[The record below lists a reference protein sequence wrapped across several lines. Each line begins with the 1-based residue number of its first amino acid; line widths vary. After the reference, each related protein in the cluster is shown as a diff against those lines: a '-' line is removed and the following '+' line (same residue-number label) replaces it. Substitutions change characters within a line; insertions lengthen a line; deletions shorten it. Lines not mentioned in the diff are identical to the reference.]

1 MWYLWCGP
9 DSPLFGKNKMTT
21 FERVEIDDSKSHKE
35 KRNAYYK
42 YQDTK
47 DLAIRILNEF
57 GITDTDRAVIVNGH
71 IPVEKI
77 NGENPIKAGGSLIV
91 IHGGFSKY
99 YQKTTGIAGYTLVY
113 DSRGLY
119 IVAHEPFVSFEKAIR
134 ENMDIHS
141 TTEVENILA
150 TKGHMRVSDCDKG
163 VELREQIRQL
173 EMLIAAFECGLIK
186 ENNRYR
192 MVKVPLNNR

>member
-1 MWYLWCGP
+1 M
-9 DSPLFGKNKMTT
+9 
-21 FERVEIDDSKSHKE
+21 IH
-35 KRNAYYK
+35 
-42 YQDTK
+42 
-47 DLAIRILNEF
+47 
-57 GITDTDRAVIVNGH
+57 
-71 IPVEKI
+71 
-77 NGENPIKAGGSLIV
+77 AGCISL
-91 IHGGFSKY
+91 
-99 YQKTTGIAGYTLVY
+99 Q
-113 DSRGLY
+113 
-119 IVAHEPFVSFEKAIR
+119 HEPFVSFEKAIR

-150 TKGHMRVSDCDKG
+150 TKGQMRVSDCDKG

>member
-1 MWYLWCGP
+1 MFHALVPLNEDGSFKAVDFGDGVPRSGKQMFDYIDAEVKRLYFAEPSMRKTHELDLMWYLWCGP

-71 IPVEKI
+71 IPVEKSTARI
-77 NGENPIKAGGSLIV
+77 RLKRAEALSSLTAASQSTIKKPQVSPATPSFMIHAGCISLRMNPL
-91 IHGGFSKY
+91 
-99 YQKTTGIAGYTLVY
+99 
-113 DSRGLY
+113 
-119 IVAHEPFVSFEKAIR
+119 
-134 ENMDIHS
+134 
-141 TTEVENILA
+141 
-150 TKGHMRVSDCDKG
+150 
-163 VELREQIRQL
+163 
-173 EMLIAAFECGLIK
+173 
-186 ENNRYR
+186 
-192 MVKVPLNNR
+192 